1 MSDKKRGDSSSF
13 EANWK
18 QRNESLYTHWKK
30 GKLENQVQ
38 LAFRNHWTL
47 FNEIINSEG
56 NFNRGTRVLEVG
68 CGRGSLS
75 CYFSDAGYDCTLL
88 DLSET
93 VISVARSIFK
103 KNNLN
108 GNFIVGDANEIK
120 LPSNSFDIIFSIG
133 LLEHFENIEKP
144 LSEQIRLL
152 DKGGLWFGYIV
163 PQYNDNIQSEYE
175 WVNDILKGYH
185 NIKEELSFKKE
196 NIYRSD
202 YGSER
207 YMPVLNKLG
216 LRNIRS
222 SGVYSLPM
230 ISHSK
235 DFPFS
240 LMPKES
246 ELALTKYF
254 EKKLEEKRAQSGK
267 HPWLCNEGFGNAFLI
282 WGVK

>member
-1 MSDKKRGDSSSF
+1 MSDKRKGDSSSF
-13 EANWK
+13 DTNWK
-18 QRNESLYTHWKK
+18 HRDESSYTHWKK

-47 FNEIINSEG
+47 FSELIKKESKYNG
-56 NFNRGTRVLEVG
+56 GKRVLEVG

-88 DLSET
+88 DSSKT
-93 VISVARSIFK
+93 VLEVAKNIFK
-103 KNNLN
+103 KNNLK
-108 GNFIVGDANEIK
+108 GNFIVGDANDIK
-120 LPSNSFDIIFSIG
+120 LPSRTFDIIFSIG
-133 LLEHFENIEKP
+133 LLEHFENIENP
-144 LSEQIRLL
+144 LREQIRLL
-152 DKGGLWFGYIV
+152 DKGGVWFGYIV
-163 PQYNDNIQSEYE
+163 PEYNNNIQVEYE
-175 WVNDILKGYH
+175 WINDILKGYQ
-185 NIKEELSFKKE
+185 NKKDDYSIKKE
-196 NIYRSD
+196 DIYRSD

-207 YMPVLNKLG
+207 YIPVLDKLG
-216 LRNIRS
+216 LGKIQS

-246 ELALTKYF
+246 ELVLTEYF
-254 EKKLEEKRAQSGK
+254 EKKLEEKRTLTGT
-267 HPWLCNEGFGNAFLI
+267 HPWLCDEGYGNAFLI